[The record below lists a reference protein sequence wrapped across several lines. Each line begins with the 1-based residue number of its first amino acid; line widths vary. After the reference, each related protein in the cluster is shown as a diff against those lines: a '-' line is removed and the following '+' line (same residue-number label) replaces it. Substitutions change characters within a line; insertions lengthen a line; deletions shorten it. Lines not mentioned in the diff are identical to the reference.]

1 MSINGTPRSSVRA
14 SNASGY
20 AKLPE
25 EEAVVVDMPVAL
37 SHEENEEAAS
47 RSEFLHSLKVAGLF
61 LTWWVLS
68 IGYNVYNKRALNNLD
83 LAWSVAWVQFFVGVP
98 VNLFFWGT
106 KLRAIPKLS
115 RKELVSLL
123 PVASCHCLTH
133 VAGVV
138 SLGSGAVSFTHIIKS
153 MEPIVTAMFSGLL
166 LNKFYSWQVYGAITP
181 IIFGVSMA
189 SVSGSIG
196 WSNFGFATAMMSNI
210 FAALRGVIAK
220 QVMRKDTFLPEQ
232 NMSAQN
238 IYAVMTFMST
248 LMLLPIMLAVEAST
262 WATEWRAMEA
272 EYGEVGGQTVF
283 EGFLSG
289 CFYYFYNEVAFMCLD
304 NVTPVTHAVG
314 NTSKRVLVIGSAIW
328 IFNTP
333 MTTNGYVGSTIA
345 ILGSLC
351 YALSTKKYTKT
362 YKFNCACCVE
372 SSPDAPKAAP
382 KVAPKAIQ
390 A

>member
-25 EEAVVVDMPVAL
+25 EDAVVVNVPVEPLEPAAAP
-37 SHEENEEAAS
+37 EEED

-83 LAWSVAWVQFFVGVP
+83 LAWSVAWSQFFVGVP
-98 VNLFFWGT
+98 VNLIFWGS
-106 KLRAIPKLS
+106 KMRALPALS
-115 RKELVSLL
+115 KAEIISLL
-123 PVASCHCLTH
+123 PVAACHCLTH

-153 MEPIVTAMFSGLL
+153 MEPVVTAIFSGVM
-166 LNKFYSWQVYGAITP
+166 LNKFFQWQVYAAICP

-196 WSNFGFATAMMSNI
+196 WSNFGFATAMMSNV

-220 QVMRKDTFLPEQ
+220 QVMAKDMFRPEQ

-248 LMLLPIMLAVEAST
+248 LMLLPIMLAVEAPKWS
-262 WATEWRAMEA
+262 TEWAVMEENFGA
-272 EYGEVGGQTVF
+272 VGGTTIF
-283 EGFLSG
+283 EAFLSG
-289 CFYYFYNEVAFMCLD
+289 CFYYFYNEVSFMCLD

-333 MTTNGYVGSTIA
+333 MTQNGYIGSSIA
-345 ILGSLC
+345 ILGSLI
-351 YALSTKKYTKT
+351 YALSTKKYKKT
-362 YKFNCACCVE
+362 FKYECVCCTE
-372 SSPDAPKAAP
+372 NEAAAAKPKPAPKS
-382 KVAPKAIQ
+382 VQ